1 MLDSGTTFTY
11 LPSEAFA
18 AFRDKVSSFA
28 TAKGLHSVKGP
39 DPKFHDICFGGAPHV
54 DHPDQLSSVFPSLEL
69 KFAQVSQPFN
79 CFSFEQSQTYL
90 SEVNKVSDHQC
101 QACLHLSP
109 TIIRVL

>member
-1 MLDSGTTFTY
+1 MLFPGLKTSRSIPDVILQGKYEEGYGTVLDSGTTFTY

-18 AFRDKVSSFA
+18 AFRDKVSAFA

-69 KFAQVSQPFN
+69 KFAQVCPQ
-79 CFSFEQSQTYL
+79 
-90 SEVNKVSDHQC
+90 
-101 QACLHLSP
+101 QACFAS
-109 TIIRVL
+109 R